1 MYKIAQRLKFYTVYK
16 QYAIYSLDLRGHG
29 RSPGVR
35 GHINSWTELREDLK
49 AFLELIATQQPQIPL
64 FLLGHS
70 FGGVIVLDYVLHYPQ
85 TIAALKSVIT
95 IAPALGKV
103 GVSKFRLLLG
113 KLLSQIWPSFTLNT
127 GLDVAA
133 GSRDEKALVI
143 YAQDTLR
150 HTRASARLS
159 TEYLATVNWIYH
171 HAPEWKIPLLI
182 LHGGADRV
190 VLPEGSETFYQ
201 LVPYPDKLRIEY
213 PGAYHELQDDLN
225 YLEVLTDLENWLERH
240 FI

>member
-1 MYKIAQRLKFYTVYK
+1 M
-16 QYAIYSLDLRGHG
+16 
-29 RSPGVR
+29 R